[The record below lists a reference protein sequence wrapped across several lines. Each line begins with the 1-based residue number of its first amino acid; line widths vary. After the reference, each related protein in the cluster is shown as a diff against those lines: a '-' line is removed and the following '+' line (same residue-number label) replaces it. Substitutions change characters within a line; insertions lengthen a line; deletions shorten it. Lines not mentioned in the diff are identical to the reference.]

1 MIEHI
6 RMLGTARDDFAAANV
21 GTCCERERSWPVRL
35 STILSEIW
43 RESENVARNDATESL
58 P

>member
-1 MIEHI
+1 VIE
-6 RMLGTARDDFAAANV
+6 RFESLGTARDDFAAANV
-21 GTCCERERSWPVRL
+21 STFRERERPPSVRL

-43 RESENVARNDATESL
+43 RESENVAWNNATESL

>member
-21 GTCCERERSWPVRL
+21 GTCRERERSRPVRL

-43 RESENVARNDATESL
+43 RESENLARIGATESL